1 MQLHRTP
8 TQHGIQPVFSLAI
21 TQWHRSLV
29 TVAPDANK
37 KLMHLTRP
45 FVFRAWLVA
54 ALLPALLALP
64 LHGAAR
70 SERDHDRARAALQAG
85 DIMPLPM
92 LMARLD
98 KTHPGQVL
106 AVELEYEA
114 GRWRYEIKILQ
125 SGGGLLKLEVDAQ
138 SGLVLEQK
146 QKGPNARSGR

>member
-1 MQLHRTP
+1 
-8 TQHGIQPVFSLAI
+8 
-21 TQWHRSLV
+21 
-29 TVAPDANK
+29 
-37 KLMHLTRP
+37 MHLTRP